1 MIAAIDSGFRHDR
14 LLIGFKP
21 IDDLHREFQDI
32 LDMLLDPDEADY
44 GRDLLGLHK
53 HLLRHCAIEEEF
65 MRQEDYPQIDR
76 HRRQHQRL
84 LESVSDAR
92 RRFDSGDIEGTRRFC
107 GELLDWFRVHAQTE
121 DTDLAA
127 FLEGTPKTLPK

>member
-1 MIAAIDSGFRHDR
+1 MSPAVESRFRHDQ

-32 LDMLLDPDEADY
+32 LDALLDPKEADF
-44 GRDLLGLHK
+44 GKDLLGLHK

-65 MRQEDYPQIDR
+65 MRQEDYAHIDR

-84 LESVSDAR
+84 LESVADAR
-92 RRFDSGDIEGTRRFC
+92 RRFDAGDIEGTRRFC
-107 GELLDWFRVHAQTE
+107 ADLLDWFKIHAQSE
-121 DTDLAA
+121 DTELAA
-127 FLEGTPKTLPK
+127 FLEGRPALK